1 VNSSIRLRIAFAVFA
16 VVVSLVALQ
25 VVYVLERFKYT
36 LTEEVD
42 DRLYEGLAD
51 LRVVLSSG
59 NVQDWIDQ
67 TVDDPKGEDETYVEI
82 HDAAGRLV
90 ARSANVP
97 KTGFPGAI
105 AMPKGAAA
113 RAWEFRDPRAK
124 RTSSRRVRALE
135 TWVGDHRVSIGMSL
149 KEVQRWYSGLRK
161 NLITSLVVIAVL
173 GALSAYLVAARSLRP
188 VARITAQARALGA
201 LADGVLPRTGSGDE
215 IDRLAAVLNDLLQ
228 RIREEVMRVRRLTAD
243 AAHALRTPLTA
254 IRGHLELDAT
264 AEPGA
269 SEPIEIA
276 IEQVDD
282 LIRFVNRL
290 LFLEKLES
298 GLGEPVAREKLDLLS
313 LARAL
318 VDHLRVIAEERSVS
332 LDCLGQSAWVEA
344 DAGQL
349 RQAILNLVDNALR
362 HTPAGG
368 KVSVEVGVRAD
379 GAELV
384 VSDSGRGLPPDQLER
399 VFERFYSTRA
409 GSGAGTGLGLPIA
422 RAIARTHGG
431 DVIATSSAAGARFVL
446 RLPLSGS
453 AERARSSSAASAA
466 TLSRSLRGPRPRRN
480 GARTASD
487 SSARKRPTAPCATA
501 RSRRRRSV

>member
-1 VNSSIRLRIAFAVFA
+1 VNRSIRLRIALAVFA

-42 DRLYEGLAD
+42 DRLYDSLAD
-51 LRVVLSSG
+51 VRVALASG

-67 TVDDPKGEDETYVEI
+67 TTGDPKSENETFVEI
-82 HDAAGRLV
+82 HDPDGRLV

-97 KTGFPGAI
+97 NTGFPGATDM
-105 AMPKGAAA
+105 ARGAAA
-113 RAWEFRDPRAK
+113 RFWEFRDPRSK
-124 RTSSRRVRALE
+124 RTSLRRVRALE
-135 TWVGDHRVSIGMSL
+135 TWVGDRRVCLGMSL
-149 KEVQRWYSGLRK
+149 REVQRWYSGLRK
-161 NLITSLVVIAVL
+161 NLISSLVVIAVV
-173 GALSAYLVAARSLRP
+173 GALSAYVVAARSLRP
-188 VARITAQARALGA
+188 VSRIAAQALALRG
-201 LADGVLPRTGSGDE
+201 LSDGVLPRTGSGDE

-228 RIREEVMRVRRLTAD
+228 RIREEVLRVRRLTAD

-264 AEPGA
+264 GAETGA

-298 GLGEPVAREKLDLLS
+298 GLGEPAAREKLDLLA

-332 LDCLGQSAWVEA
+332 LDCLGESAWVEA

-368 KVSVEVGVRAD
+368 KVTVEVCVRGD

-384 VSDSGRGLPPDQLER
+384 VADSGRGLPPDQLER

-422 RAIARTHGG
+422 RAIARANGG
-431 DVIATSSAAGARFVL
+431 DVTATSPGGARFVL
-446 RLPLSGS
+446 RLPLAGD
-453 AERARSSSAASAA
+453 ARA
-466 TLSRSLRGPRPRRN
+466 
-480 GARTASD
+480 
-487 SSARKRPTAPCATA
+487 
-501 RSRRRRSV
+501 

>member
-1 VNSSIRLRIAFAVFA
+1 MNRSIRLRIALAVFA

-25 VVYVLERFKYT
+25 IVYVLERFKYT

-42 DRLYEGLAD
+42 DRLFEGLAD
-51 LRVVLSSG
+51 LRVVLAAG
-59 NVQDWIDQ
+59 NAQDWIDQ
-67 TVDDPKGEDETYVEI
+67 TMAAQKTENEMFVEVR
-82 HDAAGRLV
+82 DADGKLV
-90 ARSANVP
+90 ARSANIP
-97 KTGFPGAI
+97 ATGFPNALEIAHGA
-105 AMPKGAAA
+105 PP
-113 RAWEFRDPRAK
+113 RFWEFRDPRGK

-135 TWVGDHRVSIGMSL
+135 TWVGDYRVNIGMSL
-149 KEVQRWYSGLRK
+149 KEVQRWYWGLRK
-161 NLITSLVVIAVL
+161 NLVSSLVALSVAV
-173 GALSAYLVAARSLRP
+173 ALSAYVVAARSLRP
-188 VARITAQARALGA
+188 VSRIAAQARALGG
-201 LADGVLPRTGSGDE
+201 LSDGVLPRTGSGDE

-254 IRGHLELDAT
+254 IRGHLELDA
-264 AEPGA
+264 AGENGA
-269 SEPIEIA
+269 SEPVEIA

-298 GLGEPVAREKLDLLS
+298 GLAEPVAREKLDLLA

-318 VDHLRVIAEERSVS
+318 VDHLRVIAEERSIS
-332 LDCLGQSAWVEA
+332 LDCLGESAWIEG

-362 HTPAGG
+362 HTPSGG
-368 KVSVEVGVRAD
+368 KVAVEVGVRGGA
-379 GAELV
+379 AELV
-384 VSDSGRGLPPDQLER
+384 VTDTGRGLPPDQLER

-431 DVIATSSAAGARFVL
+431 DVTATSPGGARFVL
-446 RLPLSGS
+446 RVPLAG
-453 AERARSSSAASAA
+453 AA
-466 TLSRSLRGPRPRRN
+466 
-480 GARTASD
+480 
-487 SSARKRPTAPCATA
+487 
-501 RSRRRRSV
+501 

>member
-1 VNSSIRLRIAFAVFA
+1 MNRSIRLRIALAVFA

-25 VVYVLERFKYT
+25 IVYVLERFKYT

-42 DRLYEGLAD
+42 DRLFEGLAD
-51 LRVVLSSG
+51 LRVVLAAG
-59 NVQDWIDQ
+59 NAQDWIDQ
-67 TVDDPKGEDETYVEI
+67 TMAAQKTENEMFVEVR
-82 HDAAGRLV
+82 DADGKLV
-90 ARSANVP
+90 ARSANIP
-97 KTGFPGAI
+97 ATGFPNALEIAHGA
-105 AMPKGAAA
+105 PP
-113 RAWEFRDPRAK
+113 RFWEFRDPRGK

-135 TWVGDHRVSIGMSL
+135 TWVGDYRVNIGMSL
-149 KEVQRWYSGLRK
+149 KEVQRWYWGLRK
-161 NLITSLVVIAVL
+161 NLVSSLVALSVAV
-173 GALSAYLVAARSLRP
+173 ALSAYVVAARSLRP
-188 VARITAQARALGA
+188 VSRIAAQARALGG
-201 LADGVLPRTGSGDE
+201 LSDGVLPRTGSGDE

-254 IRGHLELDAT
+254 IRGHLELDA
-264 AEPGA
+264 AGENGA
-269 SEPIEIA
+269 SEPVEIA

-298 GLGEPVAREKLDLLS
+298 GLAEPVAREKLDLLA

-318 VDHLRVIAEERSVS
+318 VDHLRVIAEERSIS
-332 LDCLGQSAWVEA
+332 LDCLGESAWIEG

-362 HTPAGG
+362 HTPSGG
-368 KVSVEVGVRAD
+368 KVAVEVGVRGGA
-379 GAELV
+379 AELV
-384 VSDSGRGLPPDQLER
+384 VTDTGRGLPPDQLER

-431 DVIATSSAAGARFVL
+431 DVSATSPGGARFVL
-446 RLPLSGS
+446 RVPLAG
-453 AERARSSSAASAA
+453 AA
-466 TLSRSLRGPRPRRN
+466 
-480 GARTASD
+480 
-487 SSARKRPTAPCATA
+487 
-501 RSRRRRSV
+501 

>member
-1 VNSSIRLRIAFAVFA
+1 VNRSIRLRIALAVFA

-25 VVYVLERFKYT
+25 VVYVLERFKNT

-42 DRLYEGLAD
+42 DRLYDTLAD
-51 LRVVLSSG
+51 LRVVLATGS
-59 NVQDWIDQ
+59 VQDWIDQ
-67 TVDDPKGEDETYVEI
+67 TSNDDKTETEMFVEI
-82 HDAAGRLV
+82 HDADGRLV
-90 ARSANVP
+90 ARSVNVP
-97 KTGFPGAI
+97 KTGFPGAVSV
-105 AMPKGAAA
+105 
-113 RAWEFRDPRAK
+113 PRGNTPRFWVFGHPGGK
-124 RTSSRRVRALE
+124 RTSTRRVRALE
-135 TWVGDHRVSIGMSL
+135 TWVGDYRVCIGVSL

-161 NLITSLVVIAVL
+161 NLVTSLVAIAVV
-173 GALSAYLVAARSLRP
+173 GALSAYVVAARSLRP
-188 VARITAQARALGA
+188 VSRIAAQARALGA

-228 RIREEVMRVRRLTAD
+228 RIREEVLRVRRLTAD

-254 IRGHLELDAT
+254 IRGHLELDAAGET
-264 AEPGA
+264 GA

-298 GLGEPVAREKLDLLS
+298 GLGEPVAREKLDLLA
-313 LARAL
+313 LARGL

-332 LDCLGQSAWVEA
+332 LDCLGESAWVEG

-368 KVSVEVGVRAD
+368 KVTVEVGLRAD

-384 VSDSGRGLPPDQLER
+384 VTDTGRGLPPDQLER

-431 DVIATSSAAGARFVL
+431 DVTATSPGGARFVL
-446 RLPLSGS
+446 RLPLAGV
-453 AERARSSSAASAA
+453 A
-466 TLSRSLRGPRPRRN
+466 
-480 GARTASD
+480 
-487 SSARKRPTAPCATA
+487 
-501 RSRRRRSV
+501 

>member
-1 VNSSIRLRIAFAVFA
+1 VNRSIRLRIALAVFA

-25 VVYVLERFKYT
+25 IVYVLERFKYT

-42 DRLYEGLAD
+42 DRLFEGLAD
-51 LRVVLSSG
+51 LRVVLAAG
-59 NVQDWIDQ
+59 NAQDWIDQ
-67 TVDDPKGEDETYVEI
+67 TMAAQKTENEMFVEVR
-82 HDAAGRLV
+82 DADGKLV
-90 ARSANVP
+90 ARSANIP
-97 KTGFPGAI
+97 ATGFPNALEIAHGA
-105 AMPKGAAA
+105 PP
-113 RAWEFRDPRAK
+113 RFWEFRDPRGK

-135 TWVGDHRVSIGMSL
+135 TWVGDYRVNIGMSL
-149 KEVQRWYSGLRK
+149 KEVQRWYWGLRK
-161 NLITSLVVIAVL
+161 NLVSSLVALSVAV
-173 GALSAYLVAARSLRP
+173 ALSAYVVAARSLRP
-188 VARITAQARALGA
+188 VSRIAAQARALGG
-201 LADGVLPRTGSGDE
+201 LSDGVLPRTGSGDE

-254 IRGHLELDAT
+254 IRGHLELDA
-264 AEPGA
+264 AGENGA
-269 SEPIEIA
+269 SEPVEIA

-298 GLGEPVAREKLDLLS
+298 GLAEPVAREKLDLLA

-318 VDHLRVIAEERSVS
+318 VDHLRVIAEERSIS
-332 LDCLGQSAWVEA
+332 LDCLGESAWIEG

-362 HTPAGG
+362 HTPSGG
-368 KVSVEVGVRAD
+368 KVAVEVGVRGGA
-379 GAELV
+379 AELV
-384 VSDSGRGLPPDQLER
+384 VTDTGRGLPPDQLER

-431 DVIATSSAAGARFVL
+431 DVTATSPGGARFVL
-446 RLPLSGS
+446 RVPLAG
-453 AERARSSSAASAA
+453 AA
-466 TLSRSLRGPRPRRN
+466 
-480 GARTASD
+480 
-487 SSARKRPTAPCATA
+487 
-501 RSRRRRSV
+501 